1 VNPVAAAV
9 ADGVLPGRVWLYS
22 NYHCN
27 LACTYC
33 LTESAP
39 KAPARELGAERMV
52 EIATEARDL
61 GFTALG
67 ITGGEPFLL
76 AHMPET
82 IARLASVLPVVVLT
96 NGTLFN
102 GPRLERMLP
111 LARQPVQVQ
120 ISLDSADPV
129 ANDTMRG
136 PENWRKVVDAIPALI
151 GRGIRVRIATTGERI
166 DPDDLARLCALHRE
180 LGVDDDD
187 HVVRPI
193 VRRGRAVDHGLGI
206 FAEAD
211 DLPPELTITADGAF
225 WSPFGPTVHGGR
237 LDTDLLVTRVTAPL
251 RKPAHA
257 LLGLVAGRPAGS
269 DAALHIR

>member
-1 VNPVAAAV
+1 VSSIAQAV
-9 ADGVLPGRVWLYS
+9 AKGVLPGRVWLYS

-39 KAPARELGAERMV
+39 KVPKRELSAGRMV
-52 EIATEARDL
+52 EVATEARAL

-67 ITGGEPFLL
+67 VTGGEPFLL
-76 AHMPET
+76 PHMPET

-102 GPRLERMLP
+102 RARLERMRALGG
-111 LARQPVQVQ
+111 LPVQVQ
-120 ISLDSADPV
+120 ISLDSADPI

-136 PENWRKVVDAIPALI
+136 PENWRKVIEAIPALI
-151 GRGIRVRIATTGERI
+151 RRRIRVRIATTREEIG
-166 DPDDLARLCALHRE
+166 DDDLARLCSLHRE
-180 LGVDDDD
+180 LGVADED

-193 VRRGRAVDHGLGI
+193 IRRGRAVDHDLGVL
-206 FAEAD
+206 AEAG

-225 WSPFGPTVHGGR
+225 WSPFGPTVHGGT
-237 LDTDLLVTRVTAPL
+237 LDTDLLVTRATVPL
-251 RKPAHA
+251 TRPASA
-257 LLGLVAGRPAGS
+257 LLRLVGRRPTGS
-269 DAALHIR
+269 DADLHIR